1 MRCLRYE
8 NEDDDNDDDD
18 DARSE
23 TPSGTRWRSSSV
35 PVQKRRITFTGYA
48 KILRMILAR
57 YTLICE
63 QVRDEKRDD
72 QLADLV
78 LPSSE
83 DWRHRV
89 YYRLVELQRECNG
102 ELGTKRLF
110 AGNHAATNHEPPSST
125 KSNINAIP
133 DSLIFPSLCSF
144 HCMLC

>member
-8 NEDDDNDDDD
+8 NEDDYD
-18 DARSE
+18 DARLDTPSE
-23 TPSGTRWRSSSV
+23 TSWRSSSV

-48 KILRMILAR
+48 KVLRMILAR

-63 QVRDEKRDD
+63 QVRDEQRDD

-89 YYRLVELQRECNG
+89 YYRLVELQRE
-102 ELGTKRLF
+102 
-110 AGNHAATNHEPPSST
+110 
-125 KSNINAIP
+125 
-133 DSLIFPSLCSF
+133 
-144 HCMLC
+144 